1 MSIKYYHLAKDEELP
16 EEFCAIRD
24 EGGEPNGYVFYVPES
39 EVAKLREQ
47 TERLVTLLRNDC
59 DIDASWDGLRRF
71 WSIGLTENGCLM
83 RDRACKAEAE
93 NAKLRELVDGLRYC
107 ANESHGHGRCSVRF
121 VDGYVTYCPLYD
133 VDSDTARCEALLRE
147 LGIEVDE

>member
-1 MSIKYYHLAKDEELP
+1 MSEAKYLGLTANQLAKAASNLEAE
-16 EEFCAIRD
+16 
-24 EGGEPNGYVFYVPES
+24 N
-39 EVAKLREQ
+39 AKLRELMYERAHKHAIHHM
-47 TERLVTLLRNDC
+47 TEDELRIMAANVMD
-59 DIDASWDGLRRF
+59 
-71 WSIGLTENGCLM
+71 
-83 RDRACKAEAE
+83 E

-147 LGIEVDE
+147 LGIEVEG